1 MTQREDV
8 AAAMAFFEAT
18 DDVALLHQM
27 LAEIAPRARRMVTQL
42 LKGGAEEQIPPPADL
57 RAARSPARREDAIKT
72 LRAANDFALLQVLAR
87 TIGQRVEAA
96 EIAAS
101 ADFPEGAYVTVPVK
115 PSYPPARERLA
126 GEVEV
131 TGTTL
136 TVRLDN
142 GETWEGPATLA
153 KLAAGE

>member
-8 AAAMAFFEAT
+8 AGAMAFFEAA
-18 DDVALLHQM
+18 DDIALLHQM
-27 LAEIAPRARRMVTQL
+27 LTEIAPRARKMVTQL
-42 LKGGAEEQIPPPADL
+42 MKGGAEEQIPAPASL
-57 RAARSPARREDAIKT
+57 RPARVAATRDDAIKAVRT
-72 LRAANDFALLQVLAR
+72 TNDFALLQVLAR

-101 ADFPEGAYVTVPVK
+101 ADFPDGARVSVPVK
-115 PSYPPARERLA
+115 PSYPPTRERVT
-126 GEVEV
+126 GEVES
-131 TGTTL
+131 TGTSL

-153 KLAAGE
+153 RLVTTP